1 MKVVFLQDVPSL
13 ARAGEIKMVA
23 DGYARNFLIPRKL
36 ASLATKGAI
45 QNIESRVAAG
55 VRREAQ
61 TEAELLELAEQ
72 LAGKEFVLQAKT
84 GGAERLYGSI
94 TTADIAGEIE
104 RSTGLSID
112 KRKIEID
119 EAIRQVG
126 SYEVTVKLAHNIMP
140 RVKVTVTEQNT

>member
-1 MKVVFLQDVPSL
+1 MEVVFLQDVPSL
-13 ARAGEIKMVA
+13 ARAGEIKKVA

-45 QNIESRVAAG
+45 QNMEASVSAG
-55 VRREAQ
+55 VRREVQ

-84 GGAERLYGSI
+84 GGSDRLYGSI

-112 KRKIEID
+112 KRKIEIG

-126 SYEVTVKLAHNIMP
+126 SHEVTVRLAQNITP
-140 RVKVTVTEQNT
+140 KVTITVTEQNT